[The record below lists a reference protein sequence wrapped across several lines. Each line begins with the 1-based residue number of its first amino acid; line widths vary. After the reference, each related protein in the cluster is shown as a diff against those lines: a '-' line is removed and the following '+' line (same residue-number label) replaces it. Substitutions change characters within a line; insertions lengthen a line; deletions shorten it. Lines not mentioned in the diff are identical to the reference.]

1 MNRSKIIFIT
11 KKSGG
16 FANRLW
22 QYSYFLAYSKEHNI
36 FIINPTFDEYREYF
50 IGTKNNLSL
59 STLFN
64 VFSIHNDFL
73 LNFILFLRTFS
84 KWGKRRFSF
93 FNKNILIK
101 SIKSTDPVNM
111 DHKSWGRKINN
122 KNIIFVDGWRI
133 RCNIS
138 LNKHKQY
145 IKSYFQPLESHRK
158 NIINLLQPIKSDFEI
173 VIGLH
178 MRRADYESVYPDL
191 YFTFQQYSEFMD
203 RIKNYFKKQKVA
215 FLLCSDEKI
224 EKKYFSKRICFYST
238 GHFIEDMYALSQCN
252 YIFGVSSTY
261 SLWASFVGNVPIYLI
276 NESNLIINKDN
287 FWICDGLSLE
297 GE

>member
-1 MNRSKIIFIT
+1 MNRFKIIFIT

-36 FIINPTFDEYREYF
+36 FIINPTFDEYRQYF
-50 IGTKNNLSL
+50 IGTKNSLSL
-59 STLFN
+59 SSLFN
-64 VFSIHNDFL
+64 IFSINNNFL
-73 LNFILFLRTFS
+73 MNFILFLRTLS
-84 KWGKRRFSF
+84 KWGIRRFSF

-101 SIKSTDPVNM
+101 SIKSTDSVNM
-111 DHKSWGRKINN
+111 DHSSWVRKINN

-158 NIINLLQPIKSDFEI
+158 NIINLLQQIKSDFEI

-203 RIKNYFKKQKVA
+203 RIKNYFKKQKIA

-261 SLWASFVGNVPIYLI
+261 SLWASFVGNVPIFLI
-276 NESNLIINKDN
+276 NESNFIINKDN
-287 FWICDGLSLE
+287 FWICDGLGLE